1 MKKGA
6 SIKGEKKKGYHCE
19 MGEENPHLSSGL
31 DFLVPSVPTSLRE
44 SATDPPSVG
53 QFHSAKRP
61 KSRKIGSGRKN
72 ILFYKKT

>member
-1 MKKGA
+1 MK
-6 SIKGEKKKGYHCE
+6 EKAIIVKK
-19 MGEENPHLSSGL
+19 GEENPHLSSGL
-31 DFLVPSVPTSLRE
+31 DFLVPSVPTSFCE

-72 ILFYKKT
+72 ILFSKNT